1 LLVHAGPE
9 VRLLRADGMFKMEI
23 NIDRHGTVFIPG
35 KFVNSTNKL
44 KQMLSFLKVL
54 LIADG

>member
-1 LLVHAGPE
+1 
-9 VRLLRADGMFKMEI
+9 MFKMEI

-44 KQMLSFLKVL
+44 KQMLSFFKSITNNRWIGIPYPRPLVFPEK
-54 LIADG
+54 